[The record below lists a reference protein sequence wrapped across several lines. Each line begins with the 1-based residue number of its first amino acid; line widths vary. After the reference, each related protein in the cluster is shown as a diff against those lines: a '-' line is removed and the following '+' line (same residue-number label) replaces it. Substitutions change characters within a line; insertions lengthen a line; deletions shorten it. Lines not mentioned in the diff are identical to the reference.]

1 MRNWIYQALCA
12 IILDQVYSN
21 LYLRD
26 HLDSC
31 PKKDRA
37 LATRIV
43 YGTIQ
48 NYGYLNYAI
57 DQYAQKKVDK
67 RVRILLAMSLYQLFY
82 LDKVPAYAIVDEAN
96 QICRKISPKSRG
108 FVNAMLHRIKK
119 DQIHLPDDPLESL
132 SIQTSLPLW
141 LIRMWNA
148 QYGEKRTRQMAW
160 ASLKILPVYVR
171 RNPIKASSQEF
182 EEAGWE
188 KVNGDLYRYPKNDV
202 AHHPFYREGKMS
214 VQDLGS
220 YQIACFV
227 DAKAGMHVL
236 DACAAPGTKS
246 MAILERMKD
255 QGSMT
260 CIDIHPH
267 RVKLIQNEIRRLG
280 VHHAKAF
287 VCDASEID
295 DLGVYDRI
303 LCDVP
308 CSGYGVLARKPD
320 IRLRLKSTDMDT
332 LIPLQKKILE
342 SCAAHVK
349 EKGQIVYSTCTINKK
364 ENEKQIEAFLQA
376 HPNFSLMEEKILFPN
391 DQADGFYMAKL
402 EKES

>member
-12 IILDQVYSN
+12 IILDQSYSN

-26 HLDSC
+26 HLDFC

-57 DQYAQKKVDK
+57 DQYAKKKVDK
-67 RVRILLAMSLYQLFY
+67 KVRILLAMSLYQLFY

-96 QICRKISPKSRG
+96 QICQQISPKSKG
-108 FVNAMLHRIKK
+108 FVNAMLHRIQKN
-119 DQIHLPDDPLESL
+119 QIQLPTDPLESL
-132 SIQTSLPLW
+132 AIQTSLPLW

-148 QYGEKRTRQMAW
+148 QYGQERTTQMAW
-160 ASLKILPVYVR
+160 ASLKVLPVYVR
-171 RNPIKASSQEF
+171 RNPLKASLQEF

-188 KVNGDLYRYPKNDV
+188 NVEGDLYRYPQNDV

-227 DAKAGMHVL
+227 DAQAGMHVL

-246 MAILERMKD
+246 MAMLERMQD
-255 QGSMT
+255 QGSLT
-260 CIDIHPH
+260 CLDIHPH

-280 VHHAKAF
+280 LHQAKAL
-287 VCDASEID
+287 VRDALAIE
-295 DLGVYDRI
+295 DLGLYDRV

-320 IRLRLKSTDMDT
+320 IRLRLQSTDMDT
-332 LIPLQKKILE
+332 LIPLQQKILE

-349 EKGQIVYSTCTINKK
+349 TKGQIVYSTCTINKK
-364 ENEKQIEAFLQA
+364 ENEKQIQAFLQD
-376 HPNFSLMEEKILFPN
+376 HPNFSLVEEKILFPN